1 MEVHDLVNGASATL
15 EWSAFHS
22 TRFVGTPQA
31 GTTGGLFTGL
41 MTEQYQTSSYY
52 GDEQRVKYELSGSPL
67 SSAWMGF
74 NEWVPANH
82 KSVFWQ
88 ASRVNFTGPSDSQSI
103 SHFGAFETSSA
114 QEFVTGSLDSGPTC
128 APILPF
134 WESYKYPIFGIGA
147 ATAVIAGALVIRRRN
162 RTKAPDQKNDSLTA
176 PSFPRLPTERP
187 PQPPP

>member
-1 MEVHDLVNGASATL
+1 
-15 EWSAFHS
+15 
-22 TRFVGTPQA
+22 
-31 GTTGGLFTGL
+31 
-41 MTEQYQTSSYY
+41 MTEQYHTSSYY

-67 SSAWMGF
+67 SSAWMVF

-88 ASRVNFTGPSDSQSI
+88 ASRVNFTGPSDSHSL
-103 SHFGAFETSSA
+103 SYFGAFETSSA
-114 QEFVTGSLDSGPTC
+114 QEFVTGSLYSGPTC

-176 PSFPRLPTERP
+176 PSSSRIPTERP